1 LLQLPVSADKST
13 NLSTAREYV
22 IEARESGASL
32 CVLPEIWNSPYA
44 TAAFPDYAELLPDV
58 GDSIADDDDVGGGV
72 VVVVGGGDGDDDD
85 DRRRGRGSSWGESSQ
100 FLMEVAKSTG
110 MYVVGGS
117 VPEVVHHRRT
127 AAAAA
132 AAAGGDHEEEK
143 EGRRTTA
150 TAPRYYNT
158 CLIVDP
164 SGRVIGKHRKLH
176 LFDVSVPG
184 GIRFK
189 ESDTLTGGD
198 LGATYFDVVVPEEER
213 GGGEEGGDGG
223 GGLGRIGVGI
233 WYVVMRSLVSHAW
246 LE

>member
-1 LLQLPVSADKST
+1 M
-13 NLSTAREYV
+13 
-22 IEARESGASL
+22 

-44 TAAFPDYAELLPDV
+44 TAAFPDYAEVLPDV
-58 GDSIADDDDVGGGV
+58 GDSIADD
-72 VVVVGGGDGDDDD
+72 VVGGSDDDD
-85 DRRRGRGSSWGESSQ
+85 DDDDDYDRHIRRGRGSWGESSQ

-117 VPEVVHHRRT
+117 VPEVVHRRRT

-132 AAAGGDHEEEK
+132 AASGDHHEEER
-143 EGRRTTA
+143 EGRRTTATATA

-213 GGGEEGGDGG
+213 GGGEEGDDGG